1 MVARTKRKMIKQSR
15 SKQLYERAV
24 FCKRLAAGAGD
35 PTFAATLHAMADEYE
50 GEAVRAAKATE
61 ASGMPRG
68 LEEIGRTYAEH
79 HTS

>member
-1 MVARTKRKMIKQSR
+1 VARTKRGLIKQSR

-35 PTFAATLHAMADEYE
+35 PTFAATLQAMADEYE
-50 GEAVRAAKATE
+50 GEAARAAKETE

-68 LEEIGRTYAEH
+68 LEEAGSAYPEH
-79 HTS
+79 HTG